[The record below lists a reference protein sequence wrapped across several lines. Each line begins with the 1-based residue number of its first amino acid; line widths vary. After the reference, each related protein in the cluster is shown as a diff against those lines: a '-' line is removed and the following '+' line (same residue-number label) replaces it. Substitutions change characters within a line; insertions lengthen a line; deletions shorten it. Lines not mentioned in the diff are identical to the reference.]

1 MILFEHQEIATII
14 AALRFYQENGLG
26 FPGNRSNDIHEIA
39 TDGGTVTS
47 LDEEGIDELV
57 DKIQLYNRE

>member
-14 AALRFYQENGLG
+14 AALRYYQENNQG
-26 FPGNRSNDIHEIA
+26 FPGARSAMIHEIA
-39 TDGGTVTS
+39 TDGGTTTS

-57 DKIQLYNRE
+57 DKMQLYNRE